1 MTRKILIFGS
11 AGMLGRELIDYFSR
25 FPKYKVIAVDK
36 KEADIAS
43 FDSVFKI
50 LKKHKP
56 DFVINCAALINVE
69 YCQSHPLE
77 AYEVNSM
84 GPGNIVRALASLNSR
99 RTKFIQISTSDV
111 FGGKKNFFKE
121 DDKPNPVNVYGW
133 SKFWGEKIIEQ
144 ECKTNSIDYFI
155 IRTSWLY
162 SKYKKTFVDFIYENL
177 RDKKQIKVISD
188 QFGVVTWAKDLAKY
202 IGNFVKNSEKHESG
216 IYHLVSSFDKR
227 LSRLDIAREI
237 AKIADAE
244 SKPLK
249 RSKMARVFKVP
260 RPKSAVLINSKLP
273 KMPNWKKSL
282 KRYLLSL

>member
-1 MTRKILIFGS
+1 MKKVLIFGS
-11 AGMLGRELIDYFSR
+11 SGMLGRELVEHFSS
-25 FPKYKVIAVDK
+25 FSKYKIIAVDK
-36 KEADIAS
+36 MDGDITS
-43 FDSVFKI
+43 YDSI
-50 LKKHKP
+50 LGIIKKHKP

-69 YCQSHPLE
+69 YC
-77 AYEVNSM
+77 EVNSM
-84 GPGNIVRALASLNSR
+84 RAYSINSMGAGNIARASADLNLKK
-99 RTKFIQISTSDV
+99 TKFIQISTSDV
-111 FGGKKNFFKE
+111 FGGKKKYFKE
-121 DDKPNPVNVYGW
+121 NDKPNPVNIYGW
-133 SKFWGEKIIEQ
+133 SKFFGEKLVEQ
-144 ECKTNSIDYFI
+144 ICTENSIDYFI

-249 RSKMARVFKVP
+249 RSKMASVFKIP
-260 RPKSAVLINSKLP
+260 RPQGAVLINSKLP